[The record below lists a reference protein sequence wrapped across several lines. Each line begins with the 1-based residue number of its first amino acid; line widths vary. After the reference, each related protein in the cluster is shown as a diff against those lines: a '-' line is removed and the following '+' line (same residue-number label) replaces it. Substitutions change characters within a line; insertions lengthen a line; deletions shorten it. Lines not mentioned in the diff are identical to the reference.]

1 MALAVPLVAATHEAH
16 GQTRP
21 PAANELEHAQ
31 VAGAPGAERVVDGAR
46 ASEGAPWNSAH
57 AVLLAPDGFL
67 DIRSPSP
74 VLVRSL
80 RIQAD
85 NNDDYIVDAL
95 GEDGAWRELGRVA
108 PVPGAGLRTR
118 TVSFP
123 PRIVRALRI
132 RGAGGDGRYSI
143 AEVHASAQALPP
155 EPSVPGPDHPAGAR
169 YLTQARLG
177 ALKVVI
183 AVAGIALFAWG
194 WGARRAG
201 RVHAGRRARDAI
213 LAVLAASALIAWW
226 NFFELH
232 GGKLRHSWEFYHYYI
247 GSKYVRELG
256 YTRLYACVAVVDSE
270 DGLIPRP
277 EARRLRNL
285 ETNEIEDA
293 SEILARPSA
302 CKDRFTEARWE
313 ELKQDIRW
321 FREDMPPELWA
332 RAQYD
337 HGYNATPAWS
347 ILGSTLASF
356 TSASE
361 HTIDLLACIDILLLA
376 GAFAAAW
383 WAFGWRALCV
393 ALIWWG
399 TNYPARYFWVGGSY
413 LRHDW
418 LALTIVALALA
429 RRRWMIGAGAAITY
443 AALLRVFPGFLVA
456 GLILKVAA
464 RMWRE
469 RRWTLSSQHKRFAL
483 GCVLTL
489 LVVVPLSAVTSGGLD
504 SWAGFVANSA
514 KHLDTPL
521 TNNMG
526 LKTVV
531 TYEHDRRAS
540 QSRSRAE
547 PDPYSSWKEA
557 RRSSYARRK
566 VGFYLLVAG
575 FVALLA
581 LAVRDQPDWV
591 ALALG
596 VGLVPIA
603 AEVTCYY
610 YSVLLVYGLLA
621 RRAGEALALAVGALA
636 AATHLLALLW
646 DWYDEIFT
654 WMSLLV
660 VVFVVLVTAGWSR
673 LRVGAHSLEEP

>member
-1 MALAVPLVAATHEAH
+1 MVVAAGDAH

-21 PAANELEHAQ
+21 AAGNELENAH
-31 VAGAPGAERVVDGAR
+31 VTGAVGAERVVDGSR
-46 ASEGAPWNSAH
+46 ASEGAPWNSPH
-57 AVLLAPDGFL
+57 AVVIPPDGYL
-67 DIRSPSP
+67 DIWPPSP

-80 RIQAD
+80 RLQAD
-85 NNDDYIVDAL
+85 NDDQYVVEAL
-95 GEDGAWRELGRVA
+95 GEDGGWHPLGRVT
-108 PVPGAGLRTR
+108 PVRGAGLRTR
-118 TVSFP
+118 TMTFS
-123 PRIVRALRI
+123 PRVVRALRI

-143 AEVHASAQALPP
+143 AEVHASADALPP
-155 EPSVPGPDHPAGAR
+155 RPSDLGPGHRPEPR

-177 ALKVVI
+177 ALKVAI
-183 AVAGIALFAWG
+183 AVVGIALFAWG

-201 RVHAGRRARDAI
+201 RVHVHRRARDAV
-213 LAVLAASALIAWW
+213 LVLLAAGSLAAWW

-232 GGKLRHSWEFYHYYI
+232 AGKLRHSWEHYHYYI
-247 GSKYVRELG
+247 GSKYVRELE
-256 YTRLYACVAVVDSE
+256 YTRLYACVAVADGE

-277 EARRLRNL
+277 ELRRLRNL

-293 SEILARPSA
+293 SRVLATPSA
-302 CKDRFTEARWE
+302 CKDRFTEHRWE
-313 ELKQDIRW
+313 EFKQDVRW

-347 ILGSTLASF
+347 VIGSTLSRF

-361 HTIDLLACIDILLLA
+361 RTINWLACIDIFLLA
-376 GAFAAAW
+376 GAFTLAW

-399 TNYPARYFWVGGSY
+399 TNYPARYFWVGGGY

-418 LALTIVALALA
+418 LALTIIALALA

-443 AALLRVFPGFLVA
+443 AALLRIFPGVLVA
-456 GLILKVAA
+456 GLVLKVAG

-469 RRWTLSSQHKRFAL
+469 RRWALSSQHKRFAL
-483 GCVLTL
+483 GCVLAV

-531 TYEHDRRAS
+531 TYEHERRAS
-540 QSRSRAE
+540 RSISRAE
-547 PDPYSSWKEA
+547 SDPYSAWKQA
-557 RRSSYARRK
+557 RRASDSQRK
-566 VGFYLLVAG
+566 VVFYVLIAVFLG
-575 FVALLA
+575 LLA
-581 LAVRDQPDWV
+581 VAVRDQPDWV

-596 VGLVPIA
+596 VGLIPVAVEI
-603 AEVTCYY
+603 TCYY

-621 RRAGEALALAVGALA
+621 RRAGEALALAVSALA
-636 AATHLLALLW
+636 AATHLIALLW

-654 WMSLLV
+654 WMSLLI

-673 LRVGAHSLEEP
+673 LRVTPHSLEEP